1 MEEKRPSREMPKL
14 YAAIKASKI
23 TVLCSTVIRIKY
35 YCHSKYEKNICLP
48 TQKCFST
55 KHSIYPSKLCVKKL
69 KTHADVFSVSILT
82 LRNSF
87 SKNVNCSD

>member
-14 YAAIKASKI
+14 NAAIKASKI
-23 TVLCSTVIRIKY
+23 TLLCSTVIRIKY
-35 YCHSKYEKNICLP
+35 YCHGKYEKNICLP

-69 KTHADVFSVSILT
+69 KTHADVSQFQYLH
-82 LRNSF
+82 
-87 SKNVNCSD
+87 SKIPFRRM